1 MKLLD
6 VNVLLYAA
14 RIDSPDHEK
23 YAKWLEDVLNSAEP
37 YALSEFVLSSFVRI
51 ATNPR
56 AFQQPSTTDEALE
69 FVDHLREQPHC
80 LLVQPG
86 PQHWEIFRDLCRLI
100 QAKGNLVPDAYLA
113 ALAIESGCEW
123 ISTDKD
129 YGRFP
134 GLNWRHPL
142 GLSP

>member
-14 RIDSPDHEK
+14 RVDLLDHK
-23 YAKWLEDVLNSAEP
+23 IYAKWLEDVLNGTEP
-37 YALSEFVLSSFVRI
+37 YAISEMVVSSFIRI

-56 AFQQPSTTDEALE
+56 AFQQPSTTDEAFE
-69 FVDHLREQPHC
+69 FVDQLREQPHC
-80 LLVQPG
+80 VLVQPG
-86 PQHWEIFRDLCRLI
+86 PRHWEIFRDLCRQV

-134 GLNWRHPL
+134 GLVWRHPL
-142 GLSP
+142 VPNA